1 MIYISSGR
9 ALSTFSGVISKTPIT
24 GIVPFSIFSATAF
37 HFSTYGPSCIN
48 LAAPVTLYP
57 LSVRFYGIIITVL
70 FQNQNIL
77 TNLLLTNKFVI
88 DKFSIEFNNN
98 Y

>member
-1 MIYISSGR
+1 MSS
-9 ALSTFSGVISKTPIT
+9 L
-24 GIVPFSIFSATAF
+24 
-37 HFSTYGPSCIN
+37 
-48 LAAPVTLYP
+48 

-88 DKFSIEFNNN
+88 DKFSIKSNNN